1 MRNIFE
7 VCFSRLINTGALEMS
22 YKDDDLLTVPEI
34 ITELRIHR
42 STWQKMVTAG
52 TTPPI
57 VKLGNA
63 QRIRYGAYRDW
74 LRQTEAGSQAA

>member
-1 MRNIFE
+1 
-7 VCFSRLINTGALEMS
+7 MS
-22 YKDDDLLTVPEI
+22 YKDDELLTVPEI

-52 TTPPI
+52 NIPPI

-74 LRQTEAGSQAA
+74 LKQQEANAEAA